1 MRIVVVIGLVIV
13 MLFQAWVRTLW
24 ALDYQW
30 RRVIYLR
37 KCENKAR
44 PQIRC
49 DGKCYLLKQ
58 MKASETADDQYPPI
72 PEAFRAMKEIM
83 LFFEHFSW
91 PLGEW
96 MAEKKHRPYAPYLAV
111 LPLTLTHG
119 IFQPPEKQSA
129 GA

>member
-1 MRIVVVIGLVIV
+1 MRIVVVIGLVVV
-13 MLFQAWVRTLW
+13 MLSQAWVRTLW

-72 PEAFRAMKEIM
+72 PEAFRGIKEIM

-91 PLGEW
+91 PLRGW
-96 MAEKKHRPYAPYLAV
+96 GAGKKHLPDAFYLAV
-111 LPLTLTHG
+111 RLLAPTYG
-119 IFQPPEKQSA
+119 IFHPPEKQST